1 MPPFSLSTPIVM
13 EPTHIAILILCAA
26 LGLLALDYTLT
37 ETVLLL
43 LAIGAV
49 LSLIWLAFVLAAAL

>member
-1 MPPFSLSTPIVM
+1 M
-13 EPTHIAILILCAA
+13 EPTHVLILVLCAA
-26 LGLLALDYTLT
+26 FGLLALDYTLT